1 MSTNRNRISIIAQV
15 TMLIAICTLA
25 TGILTLFTQRARSEL
40 TVKAQTEELLQI
52 AAITPRTNIFTLF
65 ICIQCENPLNLRNF

>member
-40 TVKAQTEELLQI
+40 TVKAQTEELAEGI
-52 AAITPRTNIFTLF
+52 AEQTELIVR
-65 ICIQCENPLNLRNF
+65 E